1 MGSMG
6 LWSGGRD
13 QLDDVSLARALS
25 KLGWCSRAEARRIV
39 AAGRVAVDGDVVRDA
54 DQRVDIRRAR
64 ITVDGERVRAAGSV
78 DVIMHHARGVRT
90 TAADERGRRPVYE

>member
-1 MGSMG
+1 MRSVG

-13 QLDDVSLARALS
+13 QLDEVSLARALS

-64 ITVDGERVRAAGSV
+64 ITVDGERVRATTNV
-78 DVIMHHARGVRT
+78 YVMMHKPRGVVT
-90 TAADERGRRPVYE
+90 TAADELGRRT